1 MKKKNDDENIE
12 IKSRDLNS
20 SEEFDKIYNIRT
32 PKIQN
37 QIKPIFSNRQN
48 SIGNSP
54 DIIKINN
61 DNKMKSISGGLPHS
75 IYN

>member
-1 MKKKNDDENIE
+1 LKETERILKYKIRQLKMKKKNDDENIE

-37 QIKPIFSNRQN
+37 
-48 SIGNSP
+48 
-54 DIIKINN
+54 
-61 DNKMKSISGGLPHS
+61 
-75 IYN
+75 